1 MRKRTAKL
9 KCPHMANWKIK
20 SCEALIT
27 TYNPSQFQFEEYC
40 KSRAHI
46 KCPFYLDA
54 LENRTFAGI
63 GK

>member
-1 MRKRTAKL
+1 
-9 KCPHMANWKIK
+9 MANWKIK